1 MHIKEGQ
8 MQDAVLHD
16 RDQFHAALG
25 ELSAEAPLAL
35 ALTDIDQFL
44 ELNETLGQAAGDTV
58 LRSFERTL
66 TGSVPAEAIV
76 GRMGGDE
83 YAVALPDASA
93 ESALILMEEIRSHFA
108 AREASPEVPRRVQV
122 SVGIAARPQH
132 ARTVDDLK
140 RAADEALFR
149 AKREGKGRVAIYV
162 EDKMTLKTNYYS
174 KAALDRLAKL
184 SSATGRTE
192 ASLLREALDDLLAK
206 YKDEL

>member
-1 MHIKEGQ
+1 MS
-8 MQDAVLHD
+8 DVTLHD
-16 RDQFHAALG
+16 RDQFQAALA
-25 ELSAEAPLAL
+25 ELSEESPLAL
-35 ALTDIDQFL
+35 ALTDIDHFL
-44 ELNETLGQAAGDTV
+44 ELNETLGQAAGDAV
-58 LRSFERTL
+58 LRSYERTL

-76 GRMGGDE
+76 ARMGGDE
-83 YAVALPDASA
+83 YAVALPGSSA
-93 ESALILMEEIRSHFA
+93 ESALILMEEIRAHFA

-132 ARTVDDLK
+132 ARTVDDLR

-184 SSATGRTE
+184 SNATGRTE
-192 ASLLREALDDLLAK
+192 ASLLREALDELLAK